1 MTRRSLFAL
10 LASTALAGAATAHG
24 GKHFSA
30 GAPGNPKQK
39 AKTIEIVMREGDGK
53 MSFSPD
59 RLEVKRGEQVRFVL
73 KNEGALPHEFMLA
86 TIKENVD
93 HAKVMEKFP
102 DMEHD
107 DPNGKRLEPGKSVE
121 MVWKFTKKGT
131 FEFACLI
138 PGHHAAGMRGTVIV
152 K

>member
-1 MTRRSLFAL
+1 MDRRRFLTL
-10 LASTALAGAATAHG
+10 LATAAAPGAALAHSA
-24 GKHFSA
+24 KHFSA

-39 AKTIEIVMREGDGK
+39 AKTVEIVMREGDGK
-53 MSFSPD
+53 MTFTPD

-73 KNEGALPHEFMLA
+73 RNEGELPHEFMLA
-86 TIKENVD
+86 TIRENAD

-107 DPNGKRLEPGKSVE
+107 DPNGKRLEPGESME
-121 MVWKFTKKGT
+121 MFWRFTKKGT

-138 PGHHAAGMRGTVIV
+138 PGHHAAGMRGTVVV